1 MQGQKFPKV
10 GFEYQLLVKHLLEH
24 AAKVQP
30 EGEIVYKDLARG
42 NYAQLYERCQ
52 RLSNA
57 LKSLG
62 VREGSKVISFEWNT
76 HRFLEIYFAVPCMGA
91 MMHMGNPLLTP
102 EQIVYLIN
110 RVEDEVLIFNKD
122 FTSIIEAVSS
132 KLKTVRHYIVLE
144 DDGKLPEG
152 ANVE

>member
-1 MQGQKFPKV
+1 MQEEEFPKV
-10 GFEYQLLVKHLLEH
+10 GFEYQLILKHLLEH

-30 EGEIVYKDLARG
+30 QGAIVYKDLIRE

-62 VREGSKVISFEWNT
+62 VKEGSKVISFEWNT

-91 MMHMGNPLLTP
+91 MMDMGNPLPVP
-102 EQIVYLIN
+102 EQIV
-110 RVEDEVLIFNKD
+110 
-122 FTSIIEAVSS
+122 
-132 KLKTVRHYIVLE
+132 
-144 DDGKLPEG
+144 
-152 ANVE
+152 